1 MQTIKSVLITVGL
14 LCLLVYAL
22 PLIAV
27 ICAIEAYTRHQQ
39 AKAGLEQWPIEL

>member
-1 MQTIKSVLITVGL
+1 MQTIKSVLVTVGL

-22 PLIAV
+22 PLIVV

-39 AKAGLEQWPIEL
+39 AKASLEQWPTEV